1 MIEKDLLAGCG
12 LATAVA
18 RDVPNTGTSAQRR
31 ESRVGGTSGP
41 MTVTGVEC
49 LIWVKPGKPQCEHM
63 FSAVHP
69 TTDIPANGSFAPGAA
84 ICGRVKK

>member
-12 LATAVA
+12 LAAAVA

-49 LIWVKPGKPQCEHM
+49 L
-63 FSAVHP
+63 S
-69 TTDIPANGSFAPGAA
+69 
-84 ICGRVKK
+84 RVKRRNTRCEQMSSALLPIADM